1 MTEKYEGE
9 RQLPEKNIVCRLVK
23 TLKCILESLYNDE
36 MKDFLSGLSN
46 GFSIYVPQKL
56 DIYE

>member
-1 MTEKYEGE
+1 MTEKYEGG
-9 RQLPEKNIVCRLVK
+9 RQLPEKNIVCRLVEI
-23 TLKCILESLYNDE
+23 LKCILESLYNDE